1 MKKLYFWSRLNF
13 SKYFIPQKLGKFRQH
28 WSSQKSRS
36 EVDDVK
42 DRVIKWSLFD
52 IVYFIN
58 FESPFCTISLKNITF
73 IFTAYFQKVFEFWKK
88 IIHLFWSNH
97 KIFCHRVH
105 YEPHLKLHFLTPL
118 LFSLAVLK
126 STLLPKR
133 PLKRVS
139 RDVFEALC
147 PKRASKWGLKNQKC
161 EP

>member
-13 SKYFIPQKLGKFRQH
+13 SKYYFIPQKLGKFRQH

-88 IIHLFWSNH
+88 NYSS
-97 KIFCHRVH
+97 
-105 YEPHLKLHFLTPL
+105 FLIQPQNFLPQSALWATFEAPFL
-118 LFSLAVLK
+118 DA
-126 STLLPKR
+126 STLLSCCTQIHPFTK
-133 PLKRVS
+133 KA
-139 RDVFEALC
+139 F
-147 PKRASKWGLKNQKC
+147 KGH
-161 EP
+161 